1 MSRGTALEFAA
12 IALLT
17 TLLATP
23 GCIFDCESVKI
34 IEEDS
39 GGFADLTEPEHVIQ
53 NIVRSYETLNIEE
66 YTRLLLSAEDEKPG
80 GGAYPS
86 AYLWYNQEED
96 AEALEGEVFITRAED
111 KSRTNNIF
119 LAAMGTPASAGHLT
133 IDRLTL
139 AISGGGVWSEIPEV
153 FSEPCSGCWM
163 TVRPYEVW
171 LYFGDDRI
179 HSYDN
184 VEFIIVPVMDGDTK
198 IYKIAVAMDIHAE

>member
-86 AYLWYNQEED
+86 AYLWY
-96 AEALEGEVFITRAED
+96 
-111 KSRTNNIF
+111 NIF